1 YATDPSGLPM
11 TAAIVGSATGGTVT
25 LNPDGSFTATPTTVP
40 TGNATA
46 TLTFKYNAV
55 NSQKTSSATPGTVT
69 VTFKAGSGLA
79 VAVKDAN
86 TGTAI
91 TDYRWIIE

>member
-1 YATDPSGLPM
+1 MSNVAAQLRIASTGVLAYATDPSGLPM

-55 NSQKTSSATPGTVT
+55 NSQKTSSATPGT
-69 VTFKAGSGLA
+69 
-79 VAVKDAN
+79 
-86 TGTAI
+86 
-91 TDYRWIIE
+91 